1 MENKIFSDQFNYN
14 MAGWLYEKAE
24 FCAKD
29 LLRLNAEIDEI
40 SEIDDVKSF
49 VHDSLSGVFFDLTK
63 ILSFA
68 AGSDWEVSDGEF
80 LLNNGTERLAV
91 KYGIIPETSEHS
103 EVMNFVVNAREL
115 LKGARSPNRT
125 ILYDFLE
132 PLKDKDFL
140 FQEIDRELELVRDGQ
155 LSWEKFVSKTNQI
168 LDDIERL
175 YKDK

>member
-1 MENKIFSDQFNYN
+1 
-14 MAGWLYEKAE
+14 
-24 FCAKD
+24 
-29 LLRLNAEIDEI
+29 
-40 SEIDDVKSF
+40 
-49 VHDSLSGVFFDLTK
+49 
-63 ILSFA
+63 
-68 AGSDWEVSDGEF
+68 
-80 LLNNGTERLAV
+80 
-91 KYGIIPETSEHS
+91 
-103 EVMNFVVNAREL
+103 MNFVVNAREL